1 MSPPREPLETPP
13 HAGALPVGSQPA
25 SAEAREHGRKG
36 GDKGA
41 LVVLLV
47 SRDTKAE
54 EADYLI
60 RKMAD
65 LGLHVRVVNT
75 ALKSQPR
82 NPDFSKLDMMRDSAD
97 HAGEQ
102 IQRHIEAGARAII
115 GIGGGVGSWVAMNA
129 MQTAPFGFPKIIVST
144 LPFDPRDFVANSD
157 IIVVPSVADI
167 MGLNPILRAVLR
179 NAAAAV
185 FGLAHSPAANILG
198 DATKPVVGI
207 TALGVTSPAATAVVK
222 GLTRRGYE
230 TAAFHANGYGGRAFE
245 RWTRQRAF
253 SAVIDLT
260 THEVTGLL
268 FGSVNAAD
276 PQRLLAAAET
286 GVPQV
291 VVPGGLDFLGRGP
304 AQLLEPAERRRP
316 HYQQNVL
323 FTHIRTSVTEMRAC
337 ATIMAERLNRASAP
351 TRVVVPTLGFSA
363 EGREGGAIHDPEAD
377 AAFTATLRGK
387 LKASIPIFEVEAPIN
402 SDAFASEV
410 LAHFDAVSPIADRM
424 LPAPY
429 ASATLG

>member
-1 MSPPREPLETPP
+1 MTAPPGEPPREPPKKPLETPP
-13 HAGALPVGSQPA
+13 HAGALPVPSQPTQ
-25 SAEAREHGRKG
+25 ARTRHAGGKG
-36 GDKGA
+36 HV
-41 LVVLLV
+41 VVLLV
-47 SRDTKAE
+47 SRDTKSE

-65 LGLHVRVVNT
+65 FGLHVRVVNT

-82 NPDFSKLDMMRDSAD
+82 RPDFSKLDMMKDSAD
-97 HAGEQ
+97 HAAEQ
-102 IQRHIEAGARAII
+102 IQRHVEAGARAIV

-185 FGLAHSPAANILG
+185 FGLANSPSANVLG
-198 DATKPVVGI
+198 DSTKPVVGI
-207 TALGVTSPAATAVVK
+207 TALGVTSPAATAIVK

-245 RWTRQRAF
+245 RWTRQGAF
-253 SAVIDLT
+253 RAVIDLT
-260 THEVTGLL
+260 THEMNTLL
-268 FGSVNAAD
+268 FGGTEASAPD
-276 PQRLLAAAET
+276 RLTGAAEA

-291 VVPGGLDFLGRGP
+291 VVPGGLDVLGRGP
-304 AQLLEPAERRRP
+304 LQLLESHERARP

-323 FTHIRTSVTEMRAC
+323 FTHIRASVTEMRAA
-337 ATIMAERLNRASAP
+337 ATIMAERLNRSDAP
-351 TRVVVPTLGFSA
+351 VRVVVPLQGFSA
-363 EGREGGAIHDPEAD
+363 EGCPNGAVHDPDADHAFTDKLRAKLRQDIPIIEVDAWINAPEFAD
-377 AAFTATLRGK
+377 A
-387 LKASIPIFEVEAPIN
+387 
-402 SDAFASEV
+402 V
-410 LAHFDAVSPIADRM
+410 LHQFDLACA
-424 LPAPY
+424 
-429 ASATLG
+429 

>member
-1 MSPPREPLETPP
+1 MGPGPTLETPP
-13 HAGALPVGSQPA
+13 HAGALPVGTDGLPRAPA
-25 SAEAREHGRKG
+25 RPAGKEKV
-36 GDKGA
+36 
-41 LVVLLV
+41 VVLLV
-47 SRDTKAE
+47 SRDTKSE
-54 EADYLI
+54 EAEYLV

-75 ALKSQPR
+75 ALKHQPR
-82 NPDFSKLDMMRDSAD
+82 NADFTKLDLMKDSAD
-97 HAGEQ
+97 HAAEQ
-102 IQRHIEAGARAII
+102 IQKHIEAGARAIV

-129 MQTAPFGFPKIIVST
+129 MQTAPFGFPKIIIST

-185 FGLAHSPAANILG
+185 AGLANSPAANILG
-198 DATKPVVGI
+198 DSTKPVVGI
-207 TALGVTSPAATAVVK
+207 TALGVTSPAATAIIK

-230 TAAFHANGYGGRAFE
+230 TAAFHANGYGGRSYE
-245 RWTRQRAF
+245 RWVRQKAF

-260 THEVTGLL
+260 THEITSLL
-268 FGSVNAAD
+268 FGSINATDPKRLCGAAD
-276 PQRLLAAAET
+276 I
-286 GVPQV
+286 GIPQV

-304 AQLLEPAERRRP
+304 LQLLDHAERKRA

-337 ATIMAERLNRASAP
+337 ATIMAERLNVATAP
-351 TRVVVPTLGFSA
+351 TRVVVPMLGFSA
-363 EGREGGAIHDPEAD
+363 EGAGGAISDPD
-377 AAFTATLRGK
+377 SDLAFLSTLRGK
-387 LKASIPIFEVEAPIN
+387 LRTDIPIFEVEAPIN
-402 SDAFASEV
+402 SEAFASAV
-410 LAHFDAVSPIADRM
+410 LAHFDAVSPISDRM

-429 ASATLG
+429 ASAELG